1 MVPTRKVWVA
11 RSCRTAGRRGRSGL
25 AAARILATRPLTWGV
40 AKDVPF
46 QLAHP
51 SNAMGPPEGGKAGL
65 YGCLAYEL

>member
-1 MVPTRKVWVA
+1 MVPTRKVCVA
-11 RSCRTAGRRGRSGL
+11 RSCNTAGRRGLSGL

-51 SNAMGPPEGGKAGL
+51 SNETGPDGGKVGL
-65 YGCLAYEL
+65 YRCFVYEL